1 MGMPEFAKDMRVT
14 VSYQNHVI
22 DSSLI
27 AWTLYERRNRDRR
40 TNEPAVKVTPQ
51 KAVKRK
57 RAKSLEAPLLLW
69 RHGASSPALGGNRSA
84 FGSLLVHHFLFLLR
98 GFSGLMHTH
107 RLPG

>member
-27 AWTLYERRNRDRR
+27 AWTLYERRNRERR
-40 TNEPAVKVTPQ
+40 THEPDVKVTPQ

-57 RAKSLEAPLLLW
+57 RSKPLEAPLLLSK
-69 RHGASSPALGGNRSA
+69 HGSSSPVLGGGPA
-84 FGSLLVHHFLFLLR
+84 FGSLFVHHFLSLLR
-98 GFSGLMHTH
+98 SFSGIMHTH